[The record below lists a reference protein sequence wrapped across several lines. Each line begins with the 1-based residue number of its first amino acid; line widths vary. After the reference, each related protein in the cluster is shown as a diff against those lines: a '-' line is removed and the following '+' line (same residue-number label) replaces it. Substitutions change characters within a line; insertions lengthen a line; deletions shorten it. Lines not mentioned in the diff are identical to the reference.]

1 MNVKRLL
8 LFLIVTLC
16 CIFTW
21 AQKTYSDIITYYPYI
36 DLEKDEVCI
45 PSEPMEITG
54 KREMLVHLLDKDMYS
69 YFDLN
74 DKYPTPLQKNTYK
87 RTQEYAWNLEQFNAD
102 YKATTTSKFYILKS
116 LQYNT
121 AYDINKRC
129 FYFRLG
135 VQALDMT
142 KVPGYIGLTSL
153 TGSPSDVCITF
164 PSNRLTV
171 KKELTYD
178 GSDYWISQYIRT
190 PIISEELAMRIEKG
204 MEKPDCPISLMFIV
218 IPQRVSKEIR
228 NWKYGQ
234 IQQNFILAKTVGLYI
249 VDTQKETI
257 LCDLSKIFTSSV
269 KTPRKK

>member
-1 MNVKRLL
+1 MKRFLL
-8 LFLIVTLC
+8 LAIVTLC
-16 CIFTW
+16 SIFSW
-21 AQKTYSDIITYYPYI
+21 AQNTYNDIVTVYPYI
-36 DLEKDEVCI
+36 DIEDDEVCI
-45 PSEPMEITG
+45 PSDPMETTI
-54 KREMLVHLLDKDMYS
+54 KREAFIHLLNKDMFS

-74 DKYPTPLQKNTYK
+74 DKYPTQLQKNAYK
-87 RTQEYAWNLEQFNAD
+87 KTQEYALNLEQFNAD

-121 AYDINKRC
+121 AYDVNKRC
-129 FYFRLG
+129 FNFRLG
-135 VQALDMT
+135 VKALDMT

-164 PSNRLTV
+164 PSNRLTI

-190 PIISEELAMRIEKG
+190 PIISEELAMRIEQG
-204 MEKPDCPISLMFIV
+204 MAKPDCPIALMFIV

-234 IQQNFILAKTVGLYI
+234 LQQNFILAKTVGLYI

-257 LCDLSKIFTSSV
+257 LCNLSKIFTAYPN
-269 KTPRKK
+269 TYKKK